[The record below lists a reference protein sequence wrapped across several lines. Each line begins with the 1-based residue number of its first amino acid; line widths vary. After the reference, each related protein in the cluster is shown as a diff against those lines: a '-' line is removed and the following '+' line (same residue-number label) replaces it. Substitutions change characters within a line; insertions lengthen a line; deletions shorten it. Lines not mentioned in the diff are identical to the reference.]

1 MKPTKVLL
9 FFNNMRGLKVLN
21 FLRKKKDINI
31 ENIYLSKKNLNT
43 KIVNNLKLRK
53 LKFGIIQD
61 FPLKTNV

>member
-31 ENIYLSKKNLNT
+31 YGQEEKNKQGDGGREIYGLKN
-43 KIVNNLKLRK
+43 
-53 LKFGIIQD
+53 
-61 FPLKTNV
+61 